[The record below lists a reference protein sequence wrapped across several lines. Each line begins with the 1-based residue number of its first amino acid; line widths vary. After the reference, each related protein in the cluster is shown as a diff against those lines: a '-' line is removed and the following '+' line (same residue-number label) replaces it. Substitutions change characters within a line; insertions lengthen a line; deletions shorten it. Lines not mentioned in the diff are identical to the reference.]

1 MDHVRRRLS
10 LLLTALLAVWGS
22 MAVAENFNITF
33 AQGALAVWP
42 ITNSRTIAV
51 GTVKPTIAVAT
62 GWQVTPWQEGKLYG
76 VILQGQGRL
85 AVQKNGRR
93 WQIAEGATQLPRA
106 SALLLNDGWSL
117 GGQPLTRIS
126 FNAGG
131 SRWQVGLSAQPV
143 REGQALVG
151 VQRRLGKAPEATP
164 PAPETVAGYAAIE
177 PAAGLSPTLM
187 PKVEVQALVQEILGL
202 PGLVALTEA
211 LGNPYTPGTR
221 VALPRV
227 AVPGVALAPVA
238 VASPSEISSSTMP
251 ISATEAKPE
260 EAQTAEA
267 EAHGSESSETKAE
280 TTAEVSRTLPPVV
293 REVASMARSEEAP
306 TDDVGVLIPPRG
318 KNFLSDISEALQAVA
333 DAPVGSTAAREAR
346 LALAGI
352 YLAWQRPEEAQR
364 VLATLP
370 LRTDGL
376 PAQAVPRLLWGLAD
390 LARIGVPQEGVFDQ
404 GGTLATHAKLWA
416 AVAANARGAHSTAAT
431 EWPTERGIL
440 PDYPDYLRALAQT
453 AHVNALVM
461 TGQFSAALKALKGL
475 EEGYGQA
482 GLPANLQRLKGL
494 AQLGSNQPQEG
505 LEALAAAAENTRD
518 GITAAQAKLEF
529 IRILHRRKEISDA
542 QLRGYLRDL
551 QQEWRGN
558 DTERQT
564 LVALADLYEKAREP
578 SNALQTWQTL
588 VQAFPQAPDMAT
600 LTSRMAQ
607 AFVDVFDPEA
617 ERTYDPLTYL
627 GLYYDFRELL
637 PNDERGDLVQE
648 RMAEALVKANLFDRA
663 APILEQQLQY
673 RPLEPVAQGRL
684 ALLLAQTYRNQ
695 DKAEDALKLLE
706 ARRPLATTQM
716 LRRGWALEE
725 ARNLATLNRPQAAA
739 EVLKP
744 LLAEDRLEDKEAL
757 QLAADVAYQG
767 QDWANAVTG
776 YTRLISKIPAS
787 LLVSETTAQLQ
798 VFHLAYALAQQN
810 DAEALATLK
819 RRYQDA
825 WPDLPQLADALNAIA
840 ASSGVTGMPPEG
852 GPLQQLTTA
861 LSGINSLDD
870 QIAQTRRQMERTRE
884 DRNEYN
890 RRMQYMELLPPPAL

>member
-1 MDHVRRRLS
+1 MDYVRRRLS

-22 MAVAENFNITF
+22 MAMAESLNIAF

-42 ITNSRTIAV
+42 TTNNRTIAV
-51 GTVKPTIAVAT
+51 GTVRPTITAAA

-93 WQIAEGATQLPRA
+93 WQITEGTTQLPRA

-117 GGQPLTRIS
+117 GGQPLQRNT
-126 FNAGG
+126 FTAAG

-151 VQRRLGKAPEATP
+151 VLRRLGKAPEATP

-202 PGLVALTEA
+202 PGLVALSEP
-211 LGNPYTPGTR
+211 LGNLYTPGTR
-221 VALPRV
+221 VAVPRV
-227 AVPGVALAPVA
+227 VLPAIAEV
-238 VASPSEISSSTMP
+238 SHTEISSPTVP
-251 ISATEAKPE
+251 ISATEGKG
-260 EAQTAEA
+260 EAAHTAEA
-267 EAHGSESSETKAE
+267 EAHGSESSETKAQ
-280 TTAEVSRTLPPVV
+280 TTAEISRSLPPVV
-293 REVASMARSEEAP
+293 REVASMARSEDAP

-318 KNFLSDISEALQAVA
+318 KSYLSDIGEALQAVA
-333 DAPVGSTAAREAR
+333 DAPVGSSAAREAR

-352 YLAWQRPEEAQR
+352 YLAWQRPEEAQQ

-376 PAQAVPRLLWGLAD
+376 PAQAVPRMLWGLAD
-390 LARIGVPQEGVFDQ
+390 LARARVPQEGVFDQ
-404 GGTLATHAKLWA
+404 GGTLAAHAKLWA
-416 AVAANARGAHSTAAT
+416 AVAANARGAHSTATT

-440 PDYPDYLRALAQT
+440 PDYPEYLRALAQRS
-453 AHVNALVM
+453 HVNALVM

-475 EEGYGQA
+475 EEGYGPA
-482 GLPANLQRLKGL
+482 GFPPNLQRLKGL
-494 AQLGSNQPQEG
+494 ALLGNNQPQEG

-518 GITAAQAKLEF
+518 AITAAQAKLEF
-529 IRILHRRKEISDA
+529 VRILHRRKEISDA

-551 QQEWRGN
+551 QQEWRGD

-564 LVALADLYEKAREP
+564 LAALADLYEKAREP

-648 RMAEALVKANLFDRA
+648 RMAEALVKSNLFDRA

-695 DKAEDALKLLE
+695 DKPEEALKLLE

-725 ARNLATLNRPQAAA
+725 ARNLAILNRPQAAA

-776 YTRLISKIPAS
+776 YTRLLSKIPAS
-787 LLVSETTAQLQ
+787 LLVSETGAQLQ

-819 RRYQDA
+819 RRYQEA
-825 WPDLPQLADALNAIA
+825 WPNLPQLADDLNAIA
-840 ASSGVTGMPPEG
+840 ASSGVTGVPPEG

-884 DRNEYN
+884 DRQEYN